1 MIRYTKTV
9 APFIEQGKTL
19 RVGFQNVNLT
29 ASLLWDFFFICLDV
43 GTGVYACTHLCG
55 GKYTQVWQMCV
66 KSQELT
72 NF

>member
-29 ASLLWDFFFICLDV
+29 ASLLWDFFYLFGCRYRCICIHPFVWGQVHTSVADV
-43 GTGVYACTHLCG
+43 CKISGAD
-55 GKYTQVWQMCV
+55 
-66 KSQELT
+66 
-72 NF
+72 

>member
-29 ASLLWDFFFICLDV
+29 ASLLWDFFLS
-43 GTGVYACTHLCG
+43 
-55 GKYTQVWQMCV
+55 VWM
-66 KSQELT
+66 
-72 NF
+72 